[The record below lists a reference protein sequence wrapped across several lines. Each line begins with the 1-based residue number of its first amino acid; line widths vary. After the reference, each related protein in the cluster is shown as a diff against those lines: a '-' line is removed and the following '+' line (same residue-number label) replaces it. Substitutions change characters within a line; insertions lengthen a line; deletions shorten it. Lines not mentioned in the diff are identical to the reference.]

1 MRLWTSTEAARA
13 LGVGTSSIKR
23 WTDSGALQAV
33 KTPGAHR
40 RYTID
45 ALRAFAAA
53 RGLPPDLLPPLDA
66 PAVKPSRT
74 RRRPTLLDAARSGDA
89 AAVRGLV
96 TPVTNDLA
104 ARAAFLDEV
113 VGSTLREIGD
123 RWHEGSLS
131 VAEEHRA
138 THLIAA
144 AVDHLRP
151 AVFPADSR
159 VALLACPPGEL
170 HDLPLHLVR
179 LVLEWGGW
187 RTDFVGA
194 NTPWKALEGA
204 ISRVDL
210 VAFTAR
216 SGEPFHTREFRHFL
230 ARCRAR
236 KVGVAVGGE
245 WCRGGTGRDAVE
257 RFRTLRGFVKQSEY
271 LKRTFTAGVRPTTRS
286 RK

>member
-1 MRLWTSTEAARA
+1 MHLWTSTEAAWA

-23 WTDSGALQAV
+23 WTDSGELHAV

-40 RYTID
+40 RYTLD
-45 ALRAFAAA
+45 ALHAFAAA
-53 RGLPPDLLPPLDA
+53 RGLPSDRLPPLDA
-66 PAVKPSRT
+66 PAVKPSRAK

-104 ARAAFLDEV
+104 ARAAFLDET
-113 VGSTLREIGD
+113 VGSALREIGD
-123 RWHEGSLS
+123 EWHKGTLS

-144 AVDHLRP
+144 ALDHLRP
-151 AVFPADSR
+151 PPVPADSR
-159 VALLACPPGEL
+159 LALLACPPGEL
-170 HDLPLHLVR
+170 HELPLHLVR

-194 NTPWKALEGA
+194 NTPWDALEGA
-204 ISRVDL
+204 IARVDL

-216 SGEPFHTREFRHFL
+216 SAEPFRTRDFRHFL
-230 ARCRAR
+230 ARCRTR
-236 KVGVAVGGE
+236 NVRVVVGGE
-245 WCRGGTGRDAVE
+245 WCRGGRGRNAVE

-271 LKRTFTAGVRPTTRS
+271 VKRTG
-286 RK
+286 

>member
-1 MRLWTSTEAARA
+1 MHLWTSTEAARA

-23 WTDSGALQAV
+23 WADSGELRAV

-40 RYTID
+40 RYTLD
-45 ALRAFAAA
+45 ALQAFAAA
-53 RGLPPDLLPPLDA
+53 RGLPSDLLPLLDA
-66 PAVKPSRT
+66 PAPKLSRT
-74 RRRPTLLDAARSGDA
+74 KRRVTLLDAARSGDA

-104 ARAAFLDEV
+104 ARAAFLDER

-123 RWHEGSLS
+123 RWHQGSLS

-144 AVDHLRP
+144 ALDHLRP

-159 VALLACPPGEL
+159 AALLACPPGEL
-170 HDLPLHLVR
+170 HELPLHLVR
-179 LVLEWGGW
+179 LILEWGGW
-187 RTDFVGA
+187 RTDFIGA
-194 NTPWKALEGA
+194 NTPWEALEGA
-204 ISRVDL
+204 IAHVDL

-216 SGEPFHTREFRHFL
+216 SSEPFRSREFRRFL

-236 KVGVAVGGE
+236 KVDVAVGGE
-245 WCRGGTGRDAVE
+245 WCRGGPGRDAVE
-257 RFRTLRGFVKQSEY
+257 RFRTLRGFVKQSDY
-271 LKRTFTAGVRPTTRS
+271 LKRTS
-286 RK
+286 

>member
-23 WTDSGALQAV
+23 WTDSGELRAV

-40 RYTID
+40 RYTLD
-45 ALRAFAAA
+45 ALHAFAAA
-53 RGLPPDLLPPLDA
+53 RGLPSDLLPPLDA
-66 PAVKPSRT
+66 PAPKASRAK
-74 RRRPTLLDAARSGDA
+74 RPPTLFDAARSGDA

-104 ARAAFLDEV
+104 ARAAFLDEK

-123 RWHEGSLS
+123 RWHDGSLS

-138 THLIAA
+138 SHLIAA
-144 AVDHLRP
+144 ALDHLRP
-151 AVFPADSR
+151 TVFSADSP

-170 HDLPLHLVR
+170 HELPLHLVR

-187 RTDFVGA
+187 RTDFIGA
-194 NTPWKALEGA
+194 DTPWEALEGA
-204 ISRVDL
+204 IARADL

-216 SGEPFHTREFRHFL
+216 SGQSFRTREFRRFL
-230 ARCRAR
+230 ARCRMR
-236 KVGVAVGGE
+236 KVDVVVGGE
-245 WCRGGTGRDAVE
+245 WCRGGAGRDTVE

-271 LKRTFTAGVRPTTRS
+271 LKRSG
-286 RK
+286 